1 MKKMAPS
8 VASAQAHTG
17 GRASK
22 TERIKHEHQHELLNR
37 TTRTVKSEPTDR
49 IKTERSDGITRSVK
63 LEILEPQQRSRY
75 TRYKRNPFIAPP
87 PFSGQG
93 KSSDTDELPYSEWKS
108 QMSTYLSHEKPHNHV
123 ALVVN
128 NTTGTAYDRLIP
140 DMGRFTSSAEV
151 YTAMDDSWGDH
162 FLRQRKRSEFGAL
175 QQDDNEGFSDFFA
188 TFDAYLPYLDL
199 KDDRKKEEL
208 RDKLNAT
215 CAAEIRGK
223 RFNTLNEMRD
233 QLRVFEV
240 EHREKHQH

>member
-17 GRASK
+17 GRS
-22 TERIKHEHQHELLNR
+22 ERNAEKLKHELLNR

-49 IKTERSDGITRSVK
+49 IKTERSDSITRSVE
-63 LEILEPQQRSRY
+63 LEVLEPQQRSRY

-93 KSSDTDELPYSEWKS
+93 KSSNTDELPYSEWKS
-108 QMSTYLSHEKPHNHV
+108 QISTYLSHEKPHNHV

-151 YTAMDDSWGDH
+151 FTAMDDSWGNQY
-162 FLRQRKRSEFGAL
+162 LR
-175 QQDDNEGFSDFFA
+175 
-188 TFDAYLPYLDL
+188 
-199 KDDRKKEEL
+199 
-208 RDKLNAT
+208 
-215 CAAEIRGK
+215 
-223 RFNTLNEMRD
+223 
-233 QLRVFEV
+233 
-240 EHREKHQH
+240 

>member
-1 MKKMAPS
+1 MAPS

-93 KSSDTDELPYSEWKS
+93 KSSDTDELPYSDWKS
-108 QMSTYLSHEKPHNHV
+108 QMSTYL
-123 ALVVN
+123 
-128 NTTGTAYDRLIP
+128 TYDRLIP

-151 YTAMDDSWGDH
+151 FTAMDDSWGDH

-175 QQDDNEGFSDFFA
+175 QQDDNEGFSDFCA

-240 EHREKHQH
+240 EHREKHQHQH